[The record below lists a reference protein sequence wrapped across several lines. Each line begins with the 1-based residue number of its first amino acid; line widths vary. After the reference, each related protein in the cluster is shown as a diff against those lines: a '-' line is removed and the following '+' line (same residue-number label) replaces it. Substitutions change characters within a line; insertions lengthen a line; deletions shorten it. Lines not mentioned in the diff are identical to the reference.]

1 MKLALG
7 TVQFGVNYGIS
18 NVNGL
23 PSQDE
28 IRRILIAAEGIGVDL
43 LDTAALY
50 GASEQTLGNC
60 MQPGSQFRIVTK
72 TPQFKAGQMDRHHAA
87 ELVESFSASLEKL
100 GRTSAYG
107 LLIHQTD
114 NLLAPGGEHLMDAM
128 AELKAKGLV
137 QKIGASVYTS
147 EQIDKLLDRYTFDLI
162 QLPVNVFDQRL
173 VKQGQL
179 SRLKQAGV
187 EIHARS
193 VFLQGL
199 LLMQPSAMKPYFAPF
214 QALAA
219 EYQAFLVTLGLTP
232 LQGALAYINSLQEI
246 DYAVVGVTSQQEFE
260 EIVRAKQTL
269 VDGSTDWSAFSCDN
283 ESMINPAVWQ

>member
-1 MKLALG
+1 VKLALG

-18 NVNGL
+18 NVNGR
-23 PSQDE
+23 PSPDE
-28 IRRILIAAEGIGVDL
+28 IRRILIAAEGVGVDL

-50 GASEQTLGNC
+50 GASEQTLGSC
-60 MQPGSQFRIVTK
+60 MQPRSQFRIVTK
-72 TPQFKAGQMDRHHAA
+72 TPQFKAGQIDRHHAA
-87 ELVESFSASLEKL
+87 ELVKSFSASLEKL
-100 GRTSAYG
+100 GRTSVYG

-137 QKIGASVYTS
+137 QKIGASVYTA
-147 EQIDKLLDRYTFDLI
+147 EQINKLLDRYTFDLI

-199 LLMQPSAMKPYFAPF
+199 LLMQPAAMKPYFAPL

-219 EYQAFLVTLGLTP
+219 DYQAFLVARGLTP
-232 LQGALAYINSLQEI
+232 LQGALAYVNSLQEI
-246 DYAVVGVTSQQEFE
+246 DYAVVGVTSQQELE
-260 EIVRAKQTL
+260 EIVGAKQTL
-269 VDGSTDWSAFSCDN
+269 TDGSTDWSVFSCDN

>member
-50 GASEQTLGNC
+50 GASEQTLGSC
-60 MQPGSQFRIVTK
+60 MQPDSQFRIVTK
-72 TPQFKAGQMDRHHAA
+72 TPQFKAEQIDRRHAT
-87 ELVESFSASLEKL
+87 ELAESFSASLQKL
-100 GRTSAYG
+100 GRTSVYG

-137 QKIGASVYTS
+137 QKIGASVYTA
-147 EQIDKLLDRYTFDLI
+147 EQIDKLLDRYAFDLI

-179 SRLKQAGV
+179 SRLKQVGV

-199 LLMQPSAMKPYFAPF
+199 LLMQPTAMKPYFAPL

-219 EYQAFLVTLGLTP
+219 AYQAFLVTRGLTP
-232 LQGALAYINSLQEI
+232 LQGALAYVNSLQEI
-246 DYAVVGVTSQQEFE
+246 DYAVVGVTSQQELE
-260 EIVRAKQTL
+260 EIVHAKQTL
-269 VDGSTDWSAFSCDN
+269 VDGSTDWSVFSCDN